1 MTIAKNQRN
10 TAVWPLLLVMLF
22 DHTSLNITFPVLT
35 LLFFDAQSSLF
46 APDTSHAVRSMWYGL
61 CVAVPHIVNIVM
73 SPLLAALSDEFGRKK
88 ILLLGTFGA
97 FLFAITAALGVMWG
111 LLSLLFAGRIIQG
124 AFSRTNP
131 IAQAVIGDIST
142 RENKVRYMGY
152 LQASISIGA
161 FIGPILG
168 GYLAMP
174 IDFAKLNFAL
184 PYLVAAVF
192 AGISCVLTGFIFSE
206 TLTVKHSK
214 TWNYFNYRTIKKV
227 VLNPAVFRISIILLL
242 SQISWSLYYQ
252 FMPPVLKTV
261 LGFDAHALGIFVGMI
276 AFWLAIATTFG
287 IRLLDRYFSLR
298 QILFLSLY
306 LVLFGLLITA
316 VFCVWTRSQSS
327 LPLIW
332 LAAVPTAIGDVIA
345 YSCLITFYSNVVA
358 VDEQGKVMG
367 VCFII
372 IGLIWSLAGMLGG
385 MLMSVYSLLPL
396 LVAPVGIL
404 LAIGLLHS
412 RWGRIE

>member
-1 MTIAKNQRN
+1 
-10 TAVWPLLLVMLF
+10 
-22 DHTSLNITFPVLT
+22 
-35 LLFFDAQSSLF
+35 
-46 APDTSHAVRSMWYGL
+46 
-61 CVAVPHIVNIVM
+61 
-73 SPLLAALSDEFGRKK
+73 
-88 ILLLGTFGA
+88 
-97 FLFAITAALGVMWG
+97 
-111 LLSLLFAGRIIQG
+111 
-124 AFSRTNP
+124 
-131 IAQAVIGDIST
+131 
-142 RENKVRYMGY
+142 
-152 LQASISIGA
+152 
-161 FIGPILG
+161 
-168 GYLAMP
+168 
-174 IDFAKLNFAL
+174 
-184 PYLVAAVF
+184 
-192 AGISCVLTGFIFSE
+192 
-206 TLTVKHSK
+206 
-214 TWNYFNYRTIKKV
+214 
-227 VLNPAVFRISIILLL
+227 
-242 SQISWSLYYQ
+242 
-252 FMPPVLKTV
+252 MPPVLKTV